1 MEPNPSKT
9 ASQLRSWAI
18 KTGMDDENLC
28 ELWKI
33 LQNGIFPGAPPEE
46 IGLKYEPPSDD
57 DEEFT
62 ASDCPPPA
70 KVPRVFADPLDMSD
84 AIATKQELHDFQTKI
99 DDKLDGIRRT
109 QQKILKLLLEQ
120 KRDRENLEA
129 LQGGNFGESFSQ
141 TYNIPFP
148 LPTIEV
154 LKELDE
160 KLSSEECQRDFIK
173 LLQFFWNSKE
183 TSVSKQALAI
193 LQRLLDREVAMRLTA
208 VKKTGDKI
216 TLKSMSN
223 VWTCI
228 ANVFEIKG
236 NWCFDDVET
245 GLGKVLTRASDWN
258 GKRPHR
264 PKNQI

>member
-1 MEPNPSKT
+1 MEPNPQRT

-46 IGLKYEPPSDD
+46 IGLKAEAPSSD

-62 ASDCPPPA
+62 ASDEPPA
-70 KVPRVFADPLDMSD
+70 KVARVFADPLDMND
-84 AIATKQELHDFQTKI
+84 AFVTKKDLQDFQARV
-99 DDKLDGIRRT
+99 DEKLDGISRS

-120 KRDRENLEA
+120 KRDKETLEA
-129 LQGGNFGESFSQ
+129 LQSGTFGESFSQ
-141 TYNIPFP
+141 IYNIPFP
-148 LPTIEV
+148 LPTMEN
-154 LKELDE
+154 LLDLDE
-160 KLSSEECQRDFIK
+160 KLLIEDCQRDFMK
-173 LLQFFWNSKE
+173 LLQFFWNPKE

-193 LQRLLDREVAMRLTA
+193 LSRLLDREVAMRLTA

-216 TLKSMSN
+216 TLKSISN

-228 ANVFEIKG
+228 ANLFEIKG
-236 NWCFDDVET
+236 TWCFDDVET

-264 PKNQI
+264 SKNPT